1 MKLNTLTLTLAAIA
15 MLGINAL
22 TPSFA
27 SDRPMTIEAS
37 KNLYHGYTAK
47 NANGTINVVVEI
59 PAGTNAKYEV
69 NTKTGNLDWEIKK
82 GKPRMVKYLAYPANY
97 SMIPS
102 TLSDPDNGGDGDPLD
117 VLLLGES
124 KPQASVVEAKL
135 IGVMNMLDD
144 GEVDDKL
151 IAVAK
156 DSCFADINT
165 VTELEKKF
173 NGSTKVLKT
182 WFENYKGKK
191 ANVKIA
197 GFKDATEANQIL
209 DNAIAGFKKH
219 AK

>member
-97 SMIPS
+97 GMIPS
-102 TLSDPDNGGDGDPLD
+102 TL
-117 VLLLGES
+117 
-124 KPQASVVEAKL
+124 
-135 IGVMNMLDD
+135 
-144 GEVDDKL
+144 
-151 IAVAK
+151 
-156 DSCFADINT
+156 
-165 VTELEKKF
+165 
-173 NGSTKVLKT
+173 
-182 WFENYKGKK
+182 
-191 ANVKIA
+191 
-197 GFKDATEANQIL
+197 
-209 DNAIAGFKKH
+209 
-219 AK
+219 